1 MFSIDSKYGE
11 VKIFARTIEDAAV
24 GQVTGMVNS
33 PLGENAHVRIMP
45 DAHAGMG
52 CVIGTTM
59 RITDKVC
66 PNLVGVDIGC
76 GVALLKVA
84 DDLSGRLDEL
94 DAVIRAYVPFGMQSH
109 DHDVPY
115 LEFENLRC
123 WDALTDKNKALS
135 QRSLGTLGGG
145 NHFIESY
152 DGGCISVHCGSRNIG
167 NVVAKHYQDIAEK
180 NIATLNRAIV
190 SKAIS
195 ETPPQDRE
203 GYIHANKISV
213 DKDLSFLTG
222 DLMDDY
228 LHDIKIIQE
237 FAKRNRAEI
246 LKTIANGLRENI
258 SINAD
263 FIECVHNYI
272 DTDEMILRKGA
283 ISAKAGEQ
291 VLIPLNMR
299 DGMLVCVGKGND
311 DWNQS
316 APHGAGRIYSRT
328 AAKAKFSLDKYA
340 ESMSGIYTTCV
351 NESTIDEAP
360 FVYKDMQEIIECVA
374 DTVEIHKRLIPIFNF
389 KAN

>member
-1 MFSIDSKYGE
+1 MFSIDSKHGE

-24 GQVTGMVNS
+24 GQVTGMANS
-33 PLGENAHVRIMP
+33 PLGENAHIRIMP
-45 DAHAGMG
+45 DAHAGIG

-59 RITDKVC
+59 RIIDKIC

-94 DAVIRAYVPFGMQSH
+94 DAVIRANVPFGMQSH

-115 LEFENLRC
+115 MEFENLRC

-145 NHFIESY
+145 NHFIEAY
-152 DGGCISVHCGSRNIG
+152 DGGYISVHSGSRNIG
-167 NVVAKHYQDIAEK
+167 NVVAKHYQDVAEK
-180 NIATLNRAIV
+180 NIAKLNKAIV

-203 GYIHANKISV
+203 GYIHANKIV
-213 DKDLSFLTG
+213 VEKDLSFLTG

-246 LKTIANGLRENI
+246 LKSIANGLRGEF
-258 SINAD
+258 SIGAD

-272 DTDEMILRKGA
+272 DTEVMILRKGA
-283 ISAKAGEQ
+283 ISAKSGER

-316 APHGAGRIYSRT
+316 APHGAGRLYSRT
-328 AAKAKFSLDKYA
+328 SAKAKFSLDKYA

-374 DTVEIHKRLIPIFNF
+374 DTVDIQKRLIPIFNF